1 MGQVGSMQEQMGNVR
16 EIEILRSNQKEML
29 EIKKT
34 GTEMKNVLMGLLVD
48 WTWLRKE
55 SLN

>member
-1 MGQVGSMQEQMGNVR
+1 MDKVSSMQEQMGNVK
-16 EIEILRSNQKEML
+16 EIEVLRSNQKEML

-34 GTEMKNVLMGLLVD
+34 GTEVKNVLMGLLVD

>member
-1 MGQVGSMQEQMGNVR
+1 MDKVSSMQEQMGNVK
-16 EIEILRSNQKEML
+16 EIEVLRSNQKEML

-48 WTWLRKE
+48 
-55 SLN
+55 